1 MKKIMFVCL
10 GNYCRSPMAEMIFRD
25 MVRKAGLEDDFEI
38 ASAATSNEELGNPP
52 HRGAQAELRKHG
64 ISCGNKR
71 AVRLKVSDYDHYD
84 LFLGMDRNNIRN
96 MKALFGGDPEQ
107 KVHLLKEWTDG
118 GEVVDPWWTDDFEA
132 TYRDIAPA
140 CAALLE
146 DLK

>member
-1 MKKIMFVCL
+1 M
-10 GNYCRSPMAEMIFRD
+10 
-25 MVRKAGLEDDFEI
+25 
-38 ASAATSNEELGNPP
+38 
-52 HRGAQAELRKHG
+52 
-64 ISCGNKR
+64 
-71 AVRLKVSDYDHYD
+71 RLKASDDDHYD

-140 CAALLE
+140 CKALLE